1 MKKIRA
7 VLFDLNGTLIDIWT
21 ADEDPEPYRILA
33 DALGYCNLR
42 IDGDVLRQMYWA
54 WNKEQRHKSREHFPE
69 FDVVQVFMTILRQ
82 LATEQRRDFPE
93 EWLMGVARWMAAVFR
108 AAALRR
114 LILYPEVYETLQW
127 LRERYMLAAVS
138 DGQSLWAWAELRK
151 LELEPFFHTI
161 IISGD
166 YGYRKPDR
174 RLYEAALSRMQ
185 IPAEEA
191 VFVGNDGYRDIYGA
205 SESGMGTV
213 FFHSNQGDLRDR
225 RREPDYIIYHFG
237 ELPEALQ
244 FLENR

>member
-1 MKKIRA
+1 MIKAI
-7 VLFDLNGTLIDIWT
+7 LFDLNGTVIDIYTSESDDNIYRTT
-21 ADEDPEPYRILA
+21 ANFLDYFRIRITPDELKEEFFS
-33 DALGYCNLR
+33 G
-42 IDGDVLRQMYWA
+42 VSTQ
-54 WNKEQRHKSREHFPE
+54 KEQSQEEFPE
-69 FDVVQVFMTILRQ
+69 FDAVKLFENIIRRYSRNDQ
-82 LATEQRRDFPE
+82 LPVAPE
-93 EWLMGVARWMAAVFR
+93 VAAKVFR
-108 AAALRR
+108 AAGRYKLQTYDRVTDTLEILRHS
-114 LILYPEVYETLQW
+114 YK
-127 LRERYMLAAVS
+127 LAAVS
-138 DGQSLWAWAELRK
+138 DGQPVWALPELHFCK
-151 LELEPFFHTI
+151 LAGFFSPV